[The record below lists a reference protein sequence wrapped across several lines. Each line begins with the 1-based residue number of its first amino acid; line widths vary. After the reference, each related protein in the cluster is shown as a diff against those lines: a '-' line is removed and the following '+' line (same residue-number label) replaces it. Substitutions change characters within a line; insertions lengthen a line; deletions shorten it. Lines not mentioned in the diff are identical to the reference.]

1 MQFPPFNR
9 VVRRS
14 DAAAANETVLDEEE
28 ADPTLTALKNA
39 FQYAAKGIKML
50 DAGSGS
56 GNGSSL
62 SSLVTMG
69 VEDGRNAFEIAYLA
83 ADASAAQAQ
92 QPGQFG
98 DEVRKKADAFLLII
112 KKSTHAESI
121 HHPVK
126 TTH

>member
-1 MQFPPFNR
+1 MGQYGFSEGMQFPPFNR

-14 DAAAANETVLDEEE
+14 DAAVANETVLDEEE

-56 GNGSSL
+56 GNGSS

-92 QPGQFG
+92 QPGEFG
-98 DEVRKKADAFLLII
+98 DEVRKEADAFYN
-112 KKSTHAESI
+112 
-121 HHPVK
+121 
-126 TTH
+126 